1 MIADPLSE
9 RGAAMRWSFGVLAVT
24 GILGAFPVTALA
36 QPAGAGGGRAGN
48 CGPGEKI
55 DGSTA
60 TDARKKMEAAGYK
73 KVSGLKKGCD
83 NSWHGRAEKDGNE
96 VHVVLNPQGLV
107 LLEGD

>member
-1 MIADPLSE
+1 
-9 RGAAMRWSFGVLAVT
+9 MRWSFGVLAVT
-24 GILGAFPVTALA
+24 GILAAFPLTALA
-36 QPAGAGGGRAGN
+36 QPAGADGGRAGN

-55 DGSTA
+55 DGSTV

-83 NSWHGRAEKDGNE
+83 NSWHGTAEKDGNE

-107 LLEGD
+107 LPEGD